1 MKKISL
7 FLFFVLSTSYAGF
20 SQVSFATGAVFN
32 TVFDNTFGVQVR
44 ADIPVA
50 ETLSVAPKLTYFL
63 ISDITTLKFDTN
75 VHINITTVGDGIDI
89 YGLAGPNLL
98 FLSGFGQSD
107 SEFGVELGGG
117 VKVNRFY
124 GEIRYWKILCEDCV
138 SEIEFGAGIY
148 F

>member
-1 MKKISL
+1 MKRIIL
-7 FLFFVLSTSYAGF
+7 LVFFIVSVAYMGQ
-20 SQVSFATGAVFN
+20 SQVSFGTGAVFN

-50 ETLSVAPKLTYFL
+50 ETLSVAPKFTYFL
-63 ISDITTLKFDTN
+63 ISDITTLKFDAN
-75 VHINITTVGDGIDI
+75 VHVNVATVGDGIDI

-117 VKVNRFY
+117 VKVDRFY
-124 GEIRYWKILCEDCV
+124 GEFRYWKILCEDCV